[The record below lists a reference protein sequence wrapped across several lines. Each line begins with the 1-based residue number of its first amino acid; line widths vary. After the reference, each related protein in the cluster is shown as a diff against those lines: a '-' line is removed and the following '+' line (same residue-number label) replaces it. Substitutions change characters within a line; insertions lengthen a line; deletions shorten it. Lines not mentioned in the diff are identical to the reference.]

1 MRRLSVFLLAACG
14 SSPGPRSPRADEPRL
29 VPTVTQQTW
38 YRATTI
44 CGQGPYTIELPT
56 MGAKDGE
63 EAEVMLHAPHAVA
76 LHAEL
81 VAEGQVVQQMTYGNT
96 PANARC
102 VADTKERL
110 ALAHAGT
117 SSGGETAVQT
127 GTLVVPPPV
136 TAPPALSIEP
146 ANIVQYEELL
156 RFRVPDGTA
165 PHLTIRLWSLEPN
178 DLEGVLFGAADV
190 VWAPNVPPAQWQAH
204 LRAEEARQQAEIA
217 AWAKAHPPQ
226 VVVEHVET
234 AQERARREAGE
245 QERIRREQQRL
256 RAQHERELKG
266 QQRREIAAALEQ
278 ERRVRRANYCAA
290 HGDDRDCWG
299 AGGLR
304 VHLDLE
310 AHQREAD
317 AYCAAHTEEARCW
330 TSAEWSA
337 RRAAWQKRLDAA
349 AAAST
354 CQPTGAPPAPE
365 SESQPP
371 ALSDHATWR
380 PGYWQWS
387 ECTWVWL
394 AGQWRV
400 PDSDIV
406 ADATTKAP
414 AAPPP
419 LQAEAP
425 PPPPVHAAVW
435 IGGFWQWSGTS
446 WVWIAGSW
454 QLPPSASVT
463 WRPAQ
468 WQPRGVVHVL
478 VPGGWIHVR

>member
-1 MRRLSVFLLAACG
+1 MLLAACG
-14 SSPGPRSPRADEPRL
+14 GSPRPVHAPDEPRL
-29 VPTVTQQTW
+29 VATVTQQTW

-44 CGQGPYTIELPT
+44 CGQGPYEIEIPAT
-56 MGAKDGE
+56 GAKYGE
-63 EAEVMLHAPHAVA
+63 DIDVMLHAPHAVA
-76 LHAEL
+76 LRAEL
-81 VAEGQVVQQMTYGNT
+81 VADGKVVEQTTYGNT

-110 ALAHAGT
+110 ALAHAGG
-117 SSGGETAVQT
+117 SGGGSTVQVQT
-127 GTLVVPPPV
+127 GTMVVPPPAA
-136 TAPPALSIEP
+136 APPALSIETTNV
-146 ANIVQYEELL
+146 AQYEELL
-156 RFRVPDGTA
+156 RFRVPDGAA
-165 PHLTIRLWSLEPN
+165 PHLTIRLWSIEPN
-178 DLEGVLFGAADV
+178 DLEGVFFGAADV
-190 VWAPNVPPAQWQAH
+190 VWHPNVPDAQYEAH
-204 LRAEEARQQAEIA
+204 LRAVAERERAEAE
-217 AWAKAHPPQ
+217 AWAKAHPPK
-226 VVVEHVET
+226 VVVEDPAE
-234 AQERARREAGE
+234 AERERRTEEERRRAE
-245 QERIRREQQRL
+245 QERLRRE
-256 RAQHERELKG
+256 HERALDD
-266 QQRREIAAALEQ
+266 QRRREIAAALEQ
-278 ERRVRRANYCAA
+278 QRREQRAKYCAT
-290 HGDDRDCWG
+290 HGEDRDCWG

-310 AHQREAD
+310 AHEREAS
-317 AYCAAHTEEARCW
+317 AYCDAHKDEARCW
-330 TSAEWSA
+330 TSADWSA

-349 AAAST
+349 AATST

-365 SESQPP
+365 TESQPP

-419 LQAEAP
+419 LQAETP

-435 IGGFWQWSGTS
+435 VGGFWQWSGTT

-463 WRPAQ
+463 WRPAE

-478 VPGGWIHVR
+478 VPGGWIRVR